1 MQTLGRELCQVLSG
15 GEHVVRGGERMM
27 RLIRLGGR
35 LRSVRLAIDEGG
47 ERDLT

>member
-15 GEHVVRGGERMM
+15 GEHVVRGRERM